1 VRLYLENHEVLAV
14 KSNEWDK
21 RYEEREFVWSIEPN
35 RFVEAELRDVPPGQG
50 LDLASGEGRNA
61 LWLAERGWQVTAV
74 DFSAVGMEKARRRA
88 KVKGLDVNWVLE
100 DVLHFEPEPESFD
113 LVLWSYLHLPEHER
127 RAVLAKACKA
137 VAPGGT
143 LLFVAHDLSN
153 LEHGHGGPQ
162 SKQVLCTPEDVVA
175 DLHGFDIIKAE
186 VVAREVEEDGAVV
199 GIALDTLVRGRKPTM
214 GSSA

>member
-1 VRLYLENHEVLAV
+1 M

-35 RFVEAELRDVPPGQG
+35 RFVEAELQDVSPGEA

-61 LWLAERGWQVTAV
+61 LWLAERGWQVMAV
-74 DFSAVGMEKARRRA
+74 DFSAVGMEKAQRRA
-88 KVKGLDVNWVLE
+88 EAQGLEVNWVLE
-100 DVLHFEPEPESFD
+100 DVLHFEPERGAFD

-127 RAVLAKACKA
+127 RLVVAKAREA

-153 LEHGHGGPQ
+153 LEHGYGGPQ
-162 SKQVLCTPEDVVA
+162 SAEVLCTPQDVVA
-175 DLHGFDIIKAE
+175 DLPGFDIIKAE
-186 VVAREVEEDGAVV
+186 VVAREVEENGQVV
-199 GIALDTLVRGRKPTM
+199 GIALDTLVRARKPTIA
-214 GSSA
+214 SSA